1 MCHVGACYYL
11 GQVYYLV
18 DLFFTTYDVSCSDV
32 ILSLYMFNTLVYL
45 VTNVLGF
52 FSNLQVFIYFSFFP
66 AAMPFRFILEAG
78 FYTPIIERVHNTWN
92 LTTSLLLGEK
102 IQNSF
107 PIWELKYLQMTV
119 LKY

>member
-52 FSNLQVFIYFSFFP
+52 FFKLTGVYIFFFLP
-66 AAMPFRFILEAG
+66 SCNAF
-78 FYTPIIERVHNTWN
+78 
-92 LTTSLLLGEK
+92 
-102 IQNSF
+102 
-107 PIWELKYLQMTV
+107 
-119 LKY
+119 